1 MNNCDNSVW
10 GKIYVITNKDFP
22 DQVYVG
28 STEQQYIGKR
38 KYRHKKERQWGNKSY
53 GNLFDTDNTEC
64 YIVEM
69 EQGLVGEELR
79 KRERE
84 YYESYLA
91 QDLQVCNQ
99 NLPYVYPEEK
109 KQRRHEYYIR
119 SKGKKEKTS
128 K

>member
-22 DQVYVG
+22 EQVYVG
-28 STEQQYIGKR
+28 STEQRYIGKR
-38 KYRHKKERQWGNKSY
+38 KYRHKKECQWGNKSY

-69 EQGLVGEELR
+69 EQGLVGKELR
-79 KRERE
+79 MRERE

-99 NLPYVYPEEK
+99 NLPYIYPDEK
-109 KQRRHEYYIR
+109 KKRQHEYYMR
-119 SKGKKEKTS
+119 RKGKSKKT
-128 K
+128 